1 MLFDTGEYDVKNT
14 TTNSTSVELDSG
26 DRLDHSEILDPF
38 IEFLQEN
45 PFLSVEVV
53 GYTDAAGTVEDN
65 LTLSQNRALA
75 VYNYLTDPATGG
87 GDIDPSRVTMSFRG
101 ESDPIV
107 PNGPAGSTGGTLLNR
122 RVELIVNYWEPLTD
136 FMPSL
141 SISSIAV
148 SPLDNEANPVTPATP
163 LDKLVIFAGTGSRS
177 ASDFSSRDETAIGL
191 LRSTD
196 GGESWEILHPTLF
209 EGSVINAVAV
219 AADGELWVA
228 TDGNRTSGIGL
239 YHSSDFGDSMRPVE
253 PAEGLPAAAVADL
266 AVDPSNAYL
275 IYAGVPGE
283 GIFKRSRDG
292 IWNAV
297 NTGLSGFERASR
309 IELAVSKS
317 LDPNSRTHP
326 VYAALIGE
334 ITDYT
339 IGTNA
344 GDDFFFVG
352 SNTLLQPGDTVTI
365 SDSEFP
371 FLQESRLILSIERDG
386 DRCKVTLDAPLHHSI
401 GGTVTSVADH
411 LT

>member
-1 MLFDTGEYDVKNT
+1 M
-14 TTNSTSVELDSG
+14 
-26 DRLDHSEILDPF
+26 
-38 IEFLQEN
+38 
-45 PFLSVEVV
+45 
-53 GYTDAAGTVEDN
+53 
-65 LTLSQNRALA
+65 
-75 VYNYLTDPATGG
+75 
-87 GDIDPSRVTMSFRG
+87 RVC
-101 ESDPIV
+101 
-107 PNGPAGSTGGTLLNR
+107 
-122 RVELIVNYWEPLTD
+122 
-136 FMPSL
+136 
-141 SISSIAV
+141 
-148 SPLDNEANPVTPATP
+148 
-163 LDKLVIFAGTGSRS
+163 
-177 ASDFSSRDETAIGL
+177 
-191 LRSTD
+191 
-196 GGESWEILHPTLF
+196 
-209 EGSVINAVAV
+209 
-219 AADGELWVA
+219 A

-401 GGTVTSVADH
+401 GGTVTSVADLTVSGQRLSGVFRSAYQGSNWVSMDLPGTDETTGFFGIH
-411 LT
+411 LGARGDKHFSMAADPYMLNVVYVGGTIHLFIEPLDW